1 MMTEK
6 TYRDLQR
13 RTDRICSLILISD
26 FPAADIAVERSL
38 LRGEVA
44 DNYPEV
50 IDLYDQVFE
59 SRFERLWE
67 QFRVAE
73 EAALD

>member
-1 MMTEK
+1 VALTEQ

-13 RTDRICSLILISD
+13 RADRICSLTLISD
-26 FPAADIAVERSL
+26 YSEVDIVVERSL

-44 DNYPEV
+44 DNHPECL
-50 IDLYDQVFE
+50 DLYDRIYE
-59 SRFERLWE
+59 SRYDRLWE

-73 EAALD
+73 AG